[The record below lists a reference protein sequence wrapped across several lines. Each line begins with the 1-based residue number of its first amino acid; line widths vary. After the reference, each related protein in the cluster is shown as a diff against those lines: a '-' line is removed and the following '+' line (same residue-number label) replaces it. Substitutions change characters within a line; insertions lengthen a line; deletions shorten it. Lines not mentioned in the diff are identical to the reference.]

1 MLEGLTALPFP
12 VASQLCTR
20 FVTQVSFRRS
30 AESKEIVNVSI
41 IPNPNAG
48 DKYKKELAAFNRN
61 IAPFSAEGF
70 TALLDQVFLL
80 ICFFDHVS
88 NIRKGCCLYGF
99 DGF

>member
-1 MLEGLTALPFP
+1 MLEGLTELPFP

-30 AESKEIVNVSI
+30 AESKEVVNVSI
-41 IPNPNAG
+41 IPNPDAG

-70 TALLDQVFLL
+70 AVLLDQVFFTYVFL
-80 ICFFDHVS
+80 
-88 NIRKGCCLYGF
+88 
-99 DGF
+99 